1 MKKALS
7 CALFVLIATSMVS
20 PALGAADETK
30 SKSPA
35 KAPAK
40 AAVKKPRP
48 LPFHGRVSKVDA
60 KAQTLTVGKRVFH
73 LNDTTKLMKNDTAI
87 PLQSVVIGERVGGS
101 YLKDD
106 NGNLHALKLNFKGLN
121 EKAPKEA
128 PPQKRKTDDPES

>member
-73 LNDTTKLMKNDTAI
+73 LNDTTNA
-87 PLQSVVIGERVGGS
+87 
-101 YLKDD
+101 
-106 NGNLHALKLNFKGLN
+106 
-121 EKAPKEA
+121 KAPDGSDAYGTSADSVAGVVAVTGGPLGGTSPTAVNILTPDYK
-128 PPQKRKTDDPES
+128 QLTGNGTVTKTIN